1 MDINLKIV
9 RLEEGGGDGGL
20 GGGKV
25 EHKLQQT
32 FTLLNMPW
40 DASSV

>member
-9 RLEEGGGDGGL
+9 RLEEGGL

-25 EHKLQQT
+25 EHKLEQT
-32 FTLLNMPW
+32 FTLWNMPW